1 MPIELAP
8 LPYAA
13 ASLAPH
19 LSATAVEQ
27 HHAHERALVERL
39 NARLAGSDLAE
50 LALPDLLRRAQGSL
64 FQEAAEVWNHAFYWR
79 GLRPR
84 GGGEPGGALGER
96 LAKSFGDVARFKA
109 EFERMAL
116 ALFGSGWIWL
126 VQRPDGSLAVVS
138 TANAGTPLTGDDTP
152 LLACDVW
159 EHAYYTDHPGD
170 RARYLQAFW
179 KLVNWEFAAS
189 NLR

>member
-1 MPIELAP
+1 
-8 LPYAA
+8 
-13 ASLAPH
+13 
-19 LSATAVEQ
+19 
-27 HHAHERALVERL
+27 
-39 NARLAGSDLAE
+39 
-50 LALPDLLRRAQGSL
+50 
-64 FQEAAEVWNHAFYWR
+64 R

>member
-19 LSATAVEQ
+19 LSAAAVEQ

-159 EHAYYTDHPGD
+159 EHAYYTDYPGD

>member
-19 LSATAVEQ
+19 LSAAAVEQ

>member
-19 LSATAVEQ
+19 LSAAAVEQ

-170 RARYLQAFW
+170 RTRYLQAFW

>member
-8 LPYAA
+8 LPYAT

-19 LSATAVEQ
+19 LSAAAVEQ